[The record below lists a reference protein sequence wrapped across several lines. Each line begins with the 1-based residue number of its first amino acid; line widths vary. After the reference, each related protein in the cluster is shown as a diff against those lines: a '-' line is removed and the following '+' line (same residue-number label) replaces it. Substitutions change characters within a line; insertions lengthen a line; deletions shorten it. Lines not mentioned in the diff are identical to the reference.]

1 MSARH
6 PQWTT
11 DRHGLWASVVHHL
24 FDPDPAQADS
34 IGEHKGRA
42 KRGGGEVLIC
52 DGCLVL
58 HRDGEIAYCS
68 EELDGKT
75 CAGYDMPHLAG
86 VMACRI
92 TPRGTRCRHC
102 DEVMRIRLM
111 VAPDFVPDGVRTVTN

>member
-1 MSARH
+1 MAGART
-6 PQWTT
+6 Q
-11 DRHGLWASVVHHL
+11 A
-24 FDPDPAQADS
+24 DPAT
-34 IGEHKGRA
+34 GMGT
-42 KRGGGEVLIC
+42 RGGLTRQGDEVGGEVLIC

-92 TPRGTRCRHC
+92 TPRGTRCAHC

-111 VAPDFVPDGVRTVTN
+111 VAPDFVPDGLRRVIN

>member
-1 MSARH
+1 M
-6 PQWTT
+6 
-11 DRHGLWASVVHHL
+11 
-24 FDPDPAQADS
+24 
-34 IGEHKGRA
+34 
-42 KRGGGEVLIC
+42 LIC

-92 TPRGTRCRHC
+92 TPRGTRCAHC
-102 DEVMRIRLM
+102 DEVMRYRLM
-111 VAPDFVPDGVRTVTN
+111 MAPDFVPDGLRTVIN

>member
-1 MSARH
+1 MHRRT
-6 PQWTT
+6 P
-11 DRHGLWASVVHHL
+11 DVHR
-24 FDPDPAQADS
+24 PDDT
-34 IGEHKGRA
+34 KGDA
-42 KRGGGEVLIC
+42 KRGGGGVLIC

-102 DEVMRIRLM
+102 DEVMRI
-111 VAPDFVPDGVRTVTN
+111 G